1 MEIQH
6 LQEAESLS
14 YYLLLQKAHMHPKGR
29 RSDPEKARLV
39 PWEMDYQAN
48 THYLSNS

>member
-14 YYLLLQKAHMHPKGR
+14 YYLLLQKTHMHLDS
-29 RSDPEKARLV
+29 RSDLEKARLV
-39 PWEMDYQAN
+39 PWKVD
-48 THYLSNS
+48 